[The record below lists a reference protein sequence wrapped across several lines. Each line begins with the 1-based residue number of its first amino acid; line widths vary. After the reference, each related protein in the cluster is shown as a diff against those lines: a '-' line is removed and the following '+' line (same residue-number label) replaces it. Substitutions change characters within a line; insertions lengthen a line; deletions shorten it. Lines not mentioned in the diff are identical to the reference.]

1 MRKSTI
7 KTEMINMTQNLL
19 KHSFVTRPIEDDINI
34 PQKKL
39 ELGHSSTKA
48 NEIYTH
54 VAEIYIKGIKNR
66 LY

>member
-1 MRKSTI
+1 
-7 KTEMINMTQNLL
+7 MTQNLL
-19 KHSFVTRPIEDDINI
+19 KHSFVTRLIEDDINI
-34 PQKKL
+34 PHKKL
-39 ELGHSSTKA
+39 ELGHSSTKP

>member
-1 MRKSTI
+1 
-7 KTEMINMTQNLL
+7 MINMTQNLL
-19 KHSFVTRPIEDDINI
+19 KHSFVTHLIEDDINI
-34 PQKKL
+34 PHKKL
-39 ELGHSSTKA
+39 KLGHSSTKP

>member
-1 MRKSTI
+1 
-7 KTEMINMTQNLL
+7 MTQNLL

-34 PQKKL
+34 PHKKL
-39 ELGHSSTKA
+39 ELGHSSTKP

-54 VAEIYIKGIKNR
+54 MAETYIKGIKNR

>member
-19 KHSFVTRPIEDDINI
+19 KHSFVTRLIEDDINI
-34 PQKKL
+34 PHKKL
-39 ELGHSSTKA
+39 ELGHSSTKP